1 MNLYRAFGK
10 RLLDLVIAVPAVV
23 VGSPIFLIVAV
34 LVRIKLGSP
43 VIFSQRRPG
52 RDEKPFTIYKFRSML
67 DEYTA
72 DGRQLS
78 QTERLTKFGR
88 LIRSTSLDELP
99 ELFNVIRGE
108 MSLVGPRPL
117 LMEYIGYYTPEHSRR
132 HEVRPGISGWAQIK
146 GRNTLLRSERLNMD
160 VWYADNLSLRLDL
173 EIIAGTIGSVF
184 HREGVIADPNVVD
197 IDDVGLHPLSKIRQA
212 KAAEEAAA
220 RAAEEARSADPP
232 DGEGEAPA
240 VASADATHGEGK
252 APAVASADTPTETA
266 DT

>member
-10 RLLDLVIAVPAVV
+10 RLLDLVIAIPAVII
-23 VGSPIFLIVAV
+23 GSPVFVIVAV

-43 VIFSQRRPG
+43 VVFSQVRPG
-52 RDEKPFTIYKFRSML
+52 RNEKPFTIYKFRSML
-67 DEYTA
+67 DEYTS
-72 DGRQLS
+72 DGRQLT

-99 ELFNVIRGE
+99 ELFNVIKGE

-117 LMEYIGYYTPEHSRR
+117 LMEYIGYYTPEHARR
-132 HEVRPGISGWAQIK
+132 HEARPGISGWAQIK

-160 VWYADNLSLRLDL
+160 VWYVDNVSLRLDL

-212 KAAEEAAA
+212 AKAAAEAKAAEEHST
-220 RAAEEARSADPP
+220 RS
-232 DGEGEAPA
+232 
-240 VASADATHGEGK
+240 
-252 APAVASADTPTETA
+252 
-266 DT
+266 

>member
-1 MNLYRAFGK
+1 MNFYRAFGK
-10 RLLDLVIAVPAVV
+10 RLLDLVIAVPAVI
-23 VGSPIFLIVAV
+23 VGSPLFVIVAI

-52 RDEKPFTIYKFRSML
+52 RNEKPFTIYKFRSML
-67 DEYTA
+67 DEYTS
-72 DGRQLS
+72 DGRQLT

-99 ELFNVIRGE
+99 ELFNVIKGE

-117 LMEYIGYYTPEHSRR
+117 LMEYIGYYTPEHNRR
-132 HEVRPGISGWAQIK
+132 HEARPGISGWAQIK
-146 GRNTLLRSERLNMD
+146 GRNTLLRSERLNLD
-160 VWYADNLSLRLDL
+160 VWYVNHMSLQLDL
-173 EIIAGTIGSVF
+173 EIIAGTIGRVF

-212 KAAEEAAA
+212 AKAAEEAAA
-220 RAAEEARSADPP
+220 ADEAARTARTTERADAQGADDKPAAE
-232 DGEGEAPA
+232 
-240 VASADATHGEGK
+240 ATQ
-252 APAVASADTPTETA
+252 TA

>member
-10 RLLDLVIAVPAVV
+10 RLLDLVIAVPAVI
-23 VGSPIFLIVAV
+23 VGSPVIVIVAV

-43 VIFSQRRPG
+43 VIFSQVRPG
-52 RDEKPFTIYKFRSML
+52 RNEKPFTIYKFRSML
-67 DEYTA
+67 DEYTS
-72 DGRQLS
+72 DGRQLT

-99 ELFNVIRGE
+99 ELFNVIKGE

-117 LMEYIGYYTPEHSRR
+117 LLEYIGYYTPEHNRR
-132 HEVRPGISGWAQIK
+132 HEARPGISGWAQIK

-160 VWYADNLSLRLDL
+160 VWYVDNVSLRLDL
-173 EIIAGTIGSVF
+173 QIIAGTIGSVF

-212 KAAEEAAA
+212 AKAAEEAKAA
-220 RAAEEARSADPP
+220 TVADAKPAEEAAKT
-232 DGEGEAPA
+232 A
-240 VASADATHGEGK
+240 
-252 APAVASADTPTETA
+252 ET
-266 DT
+266 